1 MEKLHYTITIN
12 APKEHVWHMM
22 LDDKPYREWTLPFN
36 ATGSY
41 YEGKWEEGSDM
52 LFLGPEA
59 DGSVS
64 GMYSR
69 VAAARPY
76 DFVSIEHLGEIRKG
90 ERHSWPTEMA
100 DSSIF
105 ENYTFVEK
113 DGATEVLVELD
124 SNEQFKA
131 MFDEMWPKA
140 LLKLKEISERG
151 E

>member
-1 MEKLHYTITIN
+1 
-12 APKEHVWHMM
+12 V
-22 LDDKPYREWTLPFN
+22 
-36 ATGSY
+36 
-41 YEGKWEEGSDM
+41 
-52 LFLGPEA
+52 
-59 DGSVS
+59 V
-64 GMYSR
+64 
-69 VAAARPY
+69 RPY

-90 ERHSWPTEMA
+90 ERHAWPTEMA

-124 SNEQFKA
+124 SVKQFKE
-131 MFDEMWPKA
+131 MFDDMWPKA